1 MTPIFRKARQNRIFQ
16 DVVDQVGDAILDG
29 QVAIGDRLPA
39 EREMCELFGISR
51 GTLREALRVLEEKG
65 LIEIRLGVGGGSM
78 VKGANAD
85 RITESLAML
94 IRSGDVSL
102 KHLAEFRLDVE
113 GAVSG
118 IAAKCAGKG
127 DIDILRA
134 LLTEAEFHYRK
145 GLSGWNDFVRV
156 DEKIHMALAE
166 ITGNPIYRFILRTV
180 HDNIHR
186 YYDRFLA
193 RGEEEMGE
201 NYEDLCNIV
210 AAVADGDAGKARTL
224 AQSHVRRF
232 SRYMEKN
239 RKQSTQKNSH
249 TGGI

>member
-1 MTPIFRKARQNRIFQ
+1 MDPIFRKARQNRIFQ

-29 QVAIGDRLPA
+29 QIAIGDRLPA

-65 LIEIRLGVGGGSM
+65 LIEIRLGVGGGAV

-85 RITESLAML
+85 RITESLAMM

-102 KHLAEFRLDVE
+102 NHLAEFRQDVE

-118 IAAKCAGKG
+118 IAAKCADQS
-127 DIDILRA
+127 DIDVLHA
-134 LLTEAEFHYRK
+134 LLAEAEAHYRK

-156 DEKIHMALAE
+156 DEKIHMTLAE
-166 ITGNPIYRFILRTV
+166 ITGNPLYRLILRTV
-180 HDNIHR
+180 HDNIHK

-193 RGEEEMGE
+193 VGEEELQE
-201 NYEDLCNIV
+201 NYEDLCRIV
-210 AAVADGDAGKARTL
+210 AAVADGDAGKARSL
-224 AQSHVRRF
+224 AQSHVKRF
-232 SRYMEKN
+232 SRHMEKKK
-239 RKQSTQKNSH
+239 R
-249 TGGI
+249 